1 MFVSYLYII
10 VYGGAFIGLCHWK
23 FTNMMSYKLVFG
35 LVVALY
41 CIWCEQHRRCHS
53 GHVSPSSRTRV
64 ALFAFQA
71 HCGANHLRIC
81 ERMRTYQRALWH
93 RLSADGT
100 CVCRRTA
107 RHLCTAM

>member
-53 GHVSPSSRTRV
+53 GHVSKLTNSCCTHFFPGTLWGKSSSG
-64 ALFAFQA
+64 L
-71 HCGANHLRIC
+71 
-81 ERMRTYQRALWH
+81 RALAYVPACPLASPI
-93 RLSADGT
+93 R
-100 CVCRRTA
+100 
-107 RHLCTAM
+107 